1 MHKYYFHFLGT
12 ADDVAVDEEG
22 SEFPHDA
29 AAMQYAM
36 TIARGLVAEFVSDGE
51 AIDRQRIDVM
61 DGSRRVGSV
70 ELEEVVRIRPE
81 NGS

>member
-1 MHKYYFHFLGT
+1 MSKYYFHFVGT
-12 ADDVAVDEEG
+12 ADDVALDEEG
-22 SEFPHDA
+22 AEFPHDA
-29 AAMQYAM
+29 AAMEYAM
-36 TIARGLVAEFVSDGE
+36 NTARGLVAEFVSDGE